1 MLSYML
7 VPCVTKSILVPAV
20 QKNRTF
26 FNSNFVVDR
35 FGRGVPNVVDLFKLV
50 TSCSLRVFL
59 FLLPVLVFFV
69 FNSCCSFSFVVYVPI
84 KLKFSFSLF
93 DISPTS
99 DCRYY
104 NYK

>member
-35 FGRGVPNVVDLFKLV
+35 FGRGVPNVVDLFLILV
-50 TSCSLRVFL
+50 VVLVLLFT
-59 FLLPVLVFFV
+59 FLLSSNFHFLYLTSHRQVT
-69 FNSCCSFSFVVYVPI
+69 VVI
-84 KLKFSFSLF
+84 
-93 DISPTS
+93 IIINT
-99 DCRYY
+99 
-104 NYK
+104 

>member
-1 MLSYML
+1 ML

-35 FGRGVPNVVDLFKLV
+35 FGRGVPNVVDL
-50 TSCSLRVFL
+50 RVFL

-84 KLKFSFSLF
+84 KLEFSFSLF